1 MGLGNVI
8 LHHVSYLV
16 GEAATVLHQR
26 SNMHFQGELELAP
39 HQYAIWYVP
48 WQRRESICRHD
59 RQREIAQE
67 VVELIQIAR
76 RVASDIGTGYVTLL
90 PGKMRTQLQLV
101 IERLASVAKY
111 KEVPSLNDL
120 SIDNK

>member
-16 GEAATVLHQR
+16 GEAAAVLHQR
-26 SNMHFQGELELAP
+26 SNMHFKGELELAP
-39 HQYAIWYVP
+39 HQHAIWDVP

-59 RQREIAQE
+59 RQRKIAQE

-90 PGKMRTQLQLV
+90 PGKMCTQLQLV
-101 IERLASVAKY
+101 IERPAGITKY
-111 KEVPSLNDL
+111 
-120 SIDNK
+120 